1 MDGAEIGQARMH
13 VLAAVGAGGAPVGDR
28 TRLQNILFLYS
39 RDVPQTGPLF
49 GYRPHTLGP
58 HSEIVDR
65 ALEDL
70 VRDWMVSGSYS
81 AALTGAAGPGFEEA
95 ARGIGERGMRL
106 LAASKEFIGR
116 MGHNQ
121 MHAYIYSKYPGMSK
135 ASIRYRDI
143 MARQE
148 EYIVDLAND
157 RIISTRCA
165 ARLLDM
171 EYIDFLPRVDALGIS
186 EAGGFP
192 TRSPPPTTSTG
203 RATK

>member
-1 MDGAEIGQARMH
+1 MDGAEIGQARMY
-13 VLAAVGAGGAPVGDR
+13 VLAAVGAGGVPVEGR

-39 RDVPQTGPLF
+39 RDVPQTGPIF

-65 ALEDL
+65 SLADL
-70 VRDWMVSGSYS
+70 VGDGMISDSYS
-81 AALTGAAGPGFEEA
+81 AALTDAAGPGFEGA
-95 ARGIGERGMRL
+95 ARGIGEGRMRL

-116 MGHNQ
+116 MGHNP
-121 MHAYIYSKYPGMSK
+121 MHAYIYSKYPEMSGE
-135 ASIRYRDI
+135 SVRYRDI

-171 EYIDFLPRVDALGIS
+171 EYVDFLPRVDALGIS
-186 EAGGFP
+186 EAGGSP
-192 TRSPPPTTSTG
+192 AGSPPPATGTG